1 MKLKILPPTLRE
13 KKRYIALKI
22 YSKNEL
28 TKDECIQMLWNSVL
42 NIYGEIESSKIN
54 PWLIDFK
61 EVDNDERFEY
71 NCIVRCS
78 RGFEKEALTAFY
90 TITNFRKNDIIV
102 HSLSTSGTIKSLNN
116 KFNETI
122 E

>member
-13 KKRYIALKI
+13 KKRYIGLKI
-22 YSKNEL
+22 YAKNKL

-61 EVDNDERFEY
+61 EVDNDKRFEY
-71 NCIVRCS
+71 DCIVRCT
-78 RGFEKEALTAFY
+78 RGFENEALTAFY
-90 TITNFRKNDIIV
+90 TITNFRKNPIV
-102 HSLSTSGTIKSLNN
+102 AHSISTSGTIKSLNK
-116 KFNETI
+116 KFNETF